1 MFQSILLF
9 VCLLSKFSSITSFQ
23 TNHHSNRIVS
33 TTTTPFLTL
42 KKPLSLITTESSCKL
57 QMASSSSDNN
67 NKSKKKRRRKK
78 TQEKEIETSYNDED
92 DDDELP
98 DFDLPEFD
106 TDEKVVEK
114 STNNMQQ
121 LPADMEL
128 SISSSVKASASPVQ
142 STSVKNLLRSRDR
155 SIENTFEFDAVA
167 DPLPR
172 PTPSSSLSSSDDDLV
187 IPEGMSKKR
196 AKAEAR
202 KAAAI
207 QRGALKEEE
216 ESSIIDYIPFVKN
229 VNEDNPVKLLEYGAW
244 SGIFALVAWEIY
256 INSPLFERVAPMAPV
271 VY

>member
-9 VCLLSKFSSITSFQ
+9 VCLLSKFNAITSFQ

-78 TQEKEIETSYNDED
+78 TQEKEIETSYNDE